1 MPHNYNFADDLSCV
15 VTHENGLY
23 EIELAAHNPLTLD
36 PWGDQD
42 DVIGLIESGRFPSQ
56 WWVEIASKPTQ
67 EQIDAITAIDKRII
81 RNQLLAESD
90 WTQVNDSPLDNAT
103 KVLWAT
109 YRSSLRSLPEH
120 ENWPNLEDADWPTL
134 EDEDDVEDTDAST
147 EPE

>member
-36 PWGDQD
+36 AWVDQD

-67 EQIDAITAIDKRII
+67 EQIDAITAIDKRIT

-90 WTQVNDSPLDNAT
+90 WTQFNDSPLT
-103 KVLWAT
+103 GELKTSWAT
-109 YRSSLRSLPEH
+109 YRQELRDMPNLDA
-120 ENWPNLEDADWPTL
+120 WPNIADDDWPTK
-134 EDEDDVEDTDAST
+134 
-147 EPE
+147 P

>member
-36 PWGDQD
+36 AWVDQD

-56 WWVEIASKPTQ
+56 WWIEIASKPTQ
-67 EQIDAITAIDKRII
+67 EQIDAITAIDKRIT

-90 WTQVNDSPLDNAT
+90 WTQFNDSPLT
-103 KVLWAT
+103 GELKTSWAT
-109 YRSSLRSLPEH
+109 YRQELRDMPNLDA
-120 ENWPNLEDADWPTL
+120 WPNIADDDWPTK
-134 EDEDDVEDTDAST
+134 
-147 EPE
+147 P

>member
-1 MPHNYNFADDLSCV
+1 MPHNYKFADDLSCV

-36 PWGDQD
+36 AWVDQD

-67 EQIDAITAIDKRII
+67 EEMNLLTAIDKRLT

-90 WTQVNDSPLDNAT
+90 WTQMSDSPLSDEAKT
-103 KVLWAT
+103 SWAS
-109 YRSSLRSLPEH
+109 YRSLLRSLPEH
-120 ENWPNLEDADWPTL
+120 ENWPLLEDSDWPS
-134 EDEDDVEDTDAST
+134 APS
-147 EPE
+147 

>member
-15 VTHENGLY
+15 ITHENGLY

-36 PWGDQD
+36 AWVDQD

-67 EQIDAITAIDKRII
+67 EEIDAITAIDKRII

-90 WTQVNDSPLDNAT
+90 WTQFNDSPLT
-103 KVLWAT
+103 GELKTSWAT
-109 YRSSLRSLPEH
+109 YRQTLRDLPASEG
-120 ENWPNLEDADWPTL
+120 WPNITFP
-134 EDEDDVEDTDAST
+134 DT
-147 EPE
+147 P